1 MKEYV
6 SITIIVILLVV
17 NLIAFIMYGVDKMKA
32 KKDSYRIS
40 ETMLILITVLGG
52 SVGALMAMTV
62 FRHKT
67 QHKKFTL
74 GVPSILLLQIIA
86 AVSGYVYYLMQLQV

>member
-1 MKEYV
+1 MKEYASV
-6 SITIIVILLVV
+6 TVIVILLVV
-17 NLIAFIMYGVDKMKA
+17 NLIAFIMYGIDKMKA
-32 KKDSYRIS
+32 KKESYRIS
-40 ETMLILITVLGG
+40 EAMLMLMAALGG

-74 GVPSILLLQIIA
+74 GVPGILLLQIIA
-86 AVSGYVYYLMQLQV
+86 SVAAYVYYLINIVA